1 MMRRVRDDVEK
12 NILGKDAETNIFKA
26 VSQSKENIGGAIA

>member
-12 NILGKDAETNIFKA
+12 YLLGKDAETNLFKA
-26 VSQSKENIGGAIA
+26 MSQSKENIGGAIA